1 MTIKAAFAYP
11 DPDTKEGSVDRV
23 CVQVLI
29 FFYFLIIKRISNV
42 EQELLE
48 LFLFV
53 RWSKTTQRAPF
64 RIDFIVEQGRPTLEH
79 LKSILLNHIK

>member
-29 FFYFLIIKRISNV
+29 FLLFNNQTHFKCWTRIARTIS
-42 EQELLE
+42 
-48 LFLFV
+48 V
-53 RWSKTTQRAPF
+53 RTMIENHT
-64 RIDFIVEQGRPTLEH
+64 
-79 LKSILLNHIK
+79 KSTF

>member
-29 FFYFLIIKRISNV
+29 FFTF
-42 EQELLE
+42 
-48 LFLFV
+48 
-53 RWSKTTQRAPF
+53 
-64 RIDFIVEQGRPTLEH
+64 
-79 LKSILLNHIK
+79 